1 VRNIGHALR
10 RATEQIVMPEFFRD
24 QPTPRWMIGA
34 AITAIVW
41 ALYVVRASVGVGPMR
56 DYEGNQAPS
65 LHYLAG
71 ALVVTGM
78 VATWIIVRAIMTRRQ
93 GPSRKPTEPRA

>member
-1 VRNIGHALR
+1 
-10 RATEQIVMPEFFRD
+10 MPDFFRD
-24 QPTPRWMIGA
+24 QPALRWMIGA

-41 ALYVVRASVGVGPMR
+41 ALYVVRLSFGVGPMH
-56 DYEGNQAPS
+56 DHEGTQAPS

-78 VATWIIVRAIMTRRQ
+78 VATWIIVRAIMTRVQR
-93 GPSRKPTEPRA
+93 GSRKPTEPRT

>member
-1 VRNIGHALR
+1 
-10 RATEQIVMPEFFRD
+10 MPDLFRD
-24 QPTPRWMIGA
+24 QPTLRWIIGA
-34 AITAIVW
+34 PITAIVW
-41 ALYVVRASVGVGPMR
+41 ALYVVRVSVGVGPMR

-78 VATWIIVRAIMTRRQ
+78 VATWIIVRAIMTRSQRR
-93 GPSRKPTEPRA
+93 GRKPTEPRA